1 MNILLWNSTNLT
13 VYFGNIGGNMLLLC
27 LKNTDLSKSVNQT
40 ERQWIDLNSSNAT
53 FLSVANAAT
62 DKNVVCVCVHF
73 RYFPHDG
80 IRQDPSVLMN
90 IFYSRGD
97 RAETAAESLSCI
109 VGYLRGWW
117 DMNLSDLH
125 RAAQRT
131 EFKAGHPGAK
141 LAAGPAEEHQPVTTC
156 ILLLTQSPPPSPN
169 ITTTLCPSPPPATNP
184 SSSSNPLWQASSASW
199 SYPSPTLNIS
209 PVHLSCPSN
218 SMWRQQCGLSCEHPF
233 HSVAVLQ
240 SSRFFEI
247 KQRSN
252 ELKCQTCL
260 MSEDEN
266 LVLKANAALLFHST
280 VLYNCCLDKREGGKK
295 NRPWCFYMV
304 KLGIERSQFLEVI

>member
-156 ILLLTQSPPPSPN
+156 ILLLTQSPPPPR
-169 ITTTLCPSPPPATNP
+169 TSPPP
-184 SSSSNPLWQASSASW
+184 SVHPLLQR
-199 SYPSPTLNIS
+199 PTPPPPPTRSDKPHLHPGHILLPLLIS
-209 PVHLSCPSN
+209 PRSISAVHQIL
-218 SMWRQQCGLSCEHPF
+218 CEGN
-233 HSVAVLQ
+233 SVASAV
-240 SSRFFEI
+240 
-247 KQRSN
+247 N
-252 ELKCQTCL
+252 T
-260 MSEDEN
+260 
-266 LVLKANAALLFHST
+266 LFILSP
-280 VLYNCCLDKREGGKK
+280 CCSPAD
-295 NRPWCFYMV
+295 
-304 KLGIERSQFLEVI
+304 FLR